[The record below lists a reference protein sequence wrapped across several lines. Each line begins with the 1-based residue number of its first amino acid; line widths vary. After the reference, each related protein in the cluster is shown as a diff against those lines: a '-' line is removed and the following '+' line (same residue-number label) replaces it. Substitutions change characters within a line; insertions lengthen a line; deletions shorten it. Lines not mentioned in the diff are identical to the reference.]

1 MLYEEN
7 KDKQIFEKDICV
19 SNRFDIIRR
28 TLNEGSQ
35 EENAE

>member
-1 MLYEEN
+1 MRRIKIN
-7 KDKQIFEKDICV
+7 KFFEKDICV

-28 TLNEGSQ
+28 ILNEGSQ

>member
-19 SNRFDIIRR
+19 SNRFD
-28 TLNEGSQ
+28 LNEGSQ